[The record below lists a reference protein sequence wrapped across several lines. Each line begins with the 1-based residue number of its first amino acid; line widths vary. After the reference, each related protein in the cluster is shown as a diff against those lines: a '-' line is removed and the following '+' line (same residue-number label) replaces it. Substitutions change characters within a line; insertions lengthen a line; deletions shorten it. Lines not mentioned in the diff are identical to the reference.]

1 MIATDSGGVQKEA
14 YFHSLPC
21 VTLRDET
28 EWVELVDS
36 GWNRLAQLGNA
47 DIAEAVL
54 GAVGSTGED
63 VRPYEDGQA
72 TEEIVERLTL

>member
-1 MIATDSGGVQKEA
+1 M
-14 YFHSLPC
+14 
-21 VTLRDET
+21 
-28 EWVELVDS
+28 DS

-63 VRPYEDGQA
+63 VRPYGDGQA